1 MFCPNCGAQVEDGT
15 AFCSNCGAKIEAA
28 QPQNVVQPESQVQ
41 PGEDNFYQQPAQEPK
56 VSKKNIK
63 MIAGIA
69 VAVIAVI
76 IVVKLVAGLFG
87 GSKDT
92 LVRVYDSDA
101 GKSTLYLNNK
111 KIDTIKGNADIYT
124 NIDKSAFYVVANQDA
139 YYVKGKKLKKILSDC
154 SSVKVAAHDKA
165 AILQEGDTVY
175 RYTGSK
181 LEELADGDYVSYVAI
196 SGDGKSYAYTIRDDD
211 DDYISYVGTKAGKDN
226 KV

>member
-28 QPQNVVQPESQVQ
+28 QPQNVVQPESQVQPEPQVQ

-111 KIDTIKGNADIYT
+111 KI
-124 NIDKSAFYVVANQDA
+124 
-139 YYVKGKKLKKILSDC
+139 
-154 SSVKVAAHDKA
+154 
-165 AILQEGDTVY
+165 
-175 RYTGSK
+175 
-181 LEELADGDYVSYVAI
+181 
-196 SGDGKSYAYTIRDDD
+196 
-211 DDYISYVGTKAGKDN
+211 
-226 KV
+226 